1 MTFRAKKRGKFY
13 RLEGRY
19 GEALRRGSGERE
31 RFRLSLGTMNGDA
44 AQVLV
49 SKIDQ
54 ALAEGPRSAKWND
67 LRAVLPPETFGT
79 LAAIAGHIAEPE
91 TPKHTWKD
99 LAAKRSEWMDRRVA
113 LDKLR
118 DSTRKRYAQTA
129 KSFSDFLETRGIT
142 YLDEVTREV
151 VDEFKGWQRAR
162 ALAKTQSRGGRG
174 FVLDA
179 AVLHGIFAYAV
190 DELDWI
196 VKNPVRM
203 EGRPGDD
210 ADRGSQPFKPDEL
223 KKLRDAA
230 GVDMLA
236 FLLLRHTGLRG
247 SDAVGLRWEEIDFDS
262 REISR
267 LTLKRRKRVDLPIPE
282 ELFFALEADRDRRKP
297 QPQDRVLL
305 NSTNGRPFTRPRL
318 YERMVAIGRR
328 AGVQNANP
336 HRFRDTFAVDLLCK
350 GASPYDVAKALGDVV
365 ATVEKHYAP
374 FVPELRD
381 RLRGIMDNGVGL
393 EQLSGTSRAH
403 GAAAKGRIN

>member
-19 GEALRRGSGERE
+19 GEHLQRGSGERE

-44 AQVLV
+44 AQILL

-54 ALAEGPRSAKWND
+54 ALAEGPMSTKWND
-67 LRAVLPPETFGT
+67 LSAVLPPETFAA
-79 LAAIAGHIAEPE
+79 LAAIAGYVAQPE
-91 TPKHTWKD
+91 TPKHLWKD
-99 LAAKRSEWMDRRVA
+99 LAVKFSEWMQQRVA
-113 LDKLR
+113 LDKMR
-118 DSTRKRYAQTA
+118 DTTRRRYAQTV
-129 KSFSDFLETRGIT
+129 KSFGDFLETVEII
-142 YLDEVTREV
+142 YLDDVTRAV
-151 VDEFKGWQRAR
+151 VEDFKAWQLAR
-162 ALAKTQSRGGRG
+162 ALAKKQSRGGRG
-174 FVLDA
+174 FVLDVA
-179 AVLHGIFAYAV
+179 ILHRILGYAV
-190 DELDWI
+190 ECDWI

-210 ADRGSQPFKPDEL
+210 PSRGSQPFKANEL

-230 GVDMLA
+230 GADMLA

-262 REISR
+262 REINR
-267 LTLKRRKRVDLPIPE
+267 LTLKRRKRIMLPIPE
-282 ELFFALEADRDRRKP
+282 ELFFALETEHDRRKP

-305 NSTNGRPFTRPRL
+305 NSTNGQPFTRPRL
-318 YERMVAIGRR
+318 YERMLTIGRR

-350 GASPYDVAKALGDVV
+350 GASPYDVAKSLGDVV

-374 FVPELRD
+374 FVRELRD
-381 RLRGIMDNGVGL
+381 RLRNIMDNGVGL
-393 EQLSGTSRAH
+393 EQLPGTQWAH
-403 GAAAKGRIN
+403 PNVPTRKIQ

>member
-1 MTFRAKKRGKFY
+1 MTFRAEKRGKFY

-44 AQVLV
+44 AQILV

-54 ALAEGPRSAKWND
+54 ALAEGPASAKWND
-67 LRAVLPPETFGT
+67 LRAVLPPDTFAA
-79 LAAIAGHIAEPE
+79 LATIAGYVATPE

-99 LAAKRSEWMDRRVA
+99 LAARFSAWMQQRVA
-113 LDKLR
+113 LDKMR
-118 DSTRKRYAQTA
+118 NSTRARYAQTA
-129 KSFSDFLETRGIT
+129 KSFGDFLETRGIVH
-142 YLDEVTREV
+142 LEDVTRAIVE
-151 VDEFKGWQRAR
+151 DFKGWLLAR
-162 ALAKTQSRGGRG
+162 VLTKKQSRGGRG
-174 FVLDA
+174 VVLDA
-179 AVLHGIFAYAV
+179 AILHRILGHAV
-190 DELDWI
+190 DCDLI

-210 ADRGSQPFKPDEL
+210 ADRGSQPFKANEL

-230 GVDMLA
+230 GADMLA

-262 REISR
+262 REINR
-267 LTLKRRKRVDLPIPE
+267 LTQKRRKRVMLPIPE
-282 ELFFALEADRDRRKP
+282 ELFFALEAERDRRKP
-297 QPQDRVLL
+297 QSQDRVLL
-305 NSTNGRPFTRPRL
+305 NSTNGQPFTRPRL
-318 YERMVAIGRR
+318 YERMLAIGRR

-350 GASPYDVAKALGDVV
+350 GASPYDVAKSLGDVV

-374 FVPELRD
+374 FVRELRD
-381 RLRGIMDNGVGL
+381 RLREIMDNGVGL
-393 EQLSGTSRAH
+393 EQLADTQRAH
-403 GAAAKGRIN
+403 GTAPKGRIQ

>member
-1 MTFRAKKRGKFY
+1 
-13 RLEGRY
+13 
-19 GEALRRGSGERE
+19 
-31 RFRLSLGTMNGDA
+31 
-44 AQVLV
+44 
-49 SKIDQ
+49 
-54 ALAEGPRSAKWND
+54 
-67 LRAVLPPETFGT
+67 
-79 LAAIAGHIAEPE
+79 
-91 TPKHTWKD
+91 
-99 LAAKRSEWMDRRVA
+99 
-113 LDKLR
+113 
-118 DSTRKRYAQTA
+118 
-129 KSFSDFLETRGIT
+129 
-142 YLDEVTREV
+142 
-151 VDEFKGWQRAR
+151 
-162 ALAKTQSRGGRG
+162 
-174 FVLDA
+174 
-179 AVLHGIFAYAV
+179 VLHGIFAYAV

>member
-54 ALAEGPRSAKWND
+54 ALAEGPTSAKWND
-67 LRAVLPPETFGT
+67 LCAVLPPETFAA
-79 LAAIAGHIAEPE
+79 LATIAGYVAKPE
-91 TPKHTWKD
+91 TPKHSWKD
-99 LAAKRSEWMDRRVA
+99 LAVRFSAWTQQRVA
-113 LDKLR
+113 LDKMR
-118 DSTRKRYAQTA
+118 DSTSERYAQTA
-129 KSFSDFLETRGIT
+129 KSFGDFLETRGIVH
-142 YLDEVTREV
+142 LDDVTRAV
-151 VDEFKGWQRAR
+151 VEEFKGWQLAR
-162 ALAKTQSRGGRG
+162 VLAKKQSRGGRG
-174 FVLDA
+174 VVLDA
-179 AVLHGIFAYAV
+179 AILHRILGYAV
-190 DELDWI
+190 ECDLI

-210 ADRGSQPFKPDEL
+210 ADRGSQPFNANEL

-230 GVDMLA
+230 GEDLLA
-236 FLLLRHTGLRG
+236 FLLLRHTGFRG

-262 REISR
+262 REINR
-267 LTLKRRKRVDLPIPE
+267 LTLKRRKRVMLPIPE
-282 ELFFALEADRDRRKP
+282 ELFFALEAERDRRKP

-305 NSTNGRPFTRPRL
+305 NSTNGKPFTRPRL
-318 YERMVAIGRR
+318 YERMLAIGRR

-350 GASPYDVAKALGDVV
+350 GASPYDVAKSLGDVV
-365 ATVEKHYAP
+365 TTVEKHYAP
-374 FVPELRD
+374 FVRELRD
-381 RLRGIMDNGVGL
+381 RLREIMDNGVGL
-393 EQLSGTSRAH
+393 EQLAGTQRAH
-403 GAAAKGRIN
+403 GTASKGRIQ

>member
-44 AQVLV
+44 AQILV

-54 ALAEGPRSAKWND
+54 ALAEGPASAKWND
-67 LRAVLPPETFGT
+67 LRAVLPPDTFAA
-79 LAAIAGHIAEPE
+79 LATIAGYVAKSE

-99 LAAKRSEWMDRRVA
+99 LAARFSGWTQQRVA
-113 LDKLR
+113 LDKMR
-118 DSTRKRYAQTA
+118 NSTRARYAQTA
-129 KSFSDFLETRGIT
+129 KSFGDFLETRGIVH
-142 YLDEVTREV
+142 LDDVTRTIVE
-151 VDEFKGWQRAR
+151 DFKGWQLAR
-162 ALAKTQSRGGRG
+162 VLTKKQSRGGRG
-174 FVLDA
+174 VVLDA
-179 AVLHGIFAYAV
+179 AILHRILGHAV
-190 DELDWI
+190 DCDLI

-210 ADRGSQPFKPDEL
+210 ADRGSQPFKANEL

-230 GVDMLA
+230 GADLLA
-236 FLLLRHTGLRG
+236 FQLLRHTGLRG

-262 REISR
+262 REINR
-267 LTLKRRKRVDLPIPE
+267 LTQKRRKRVMLPVPE
-282 ELFFALEADRDRRKP
+282 ELFFALEAERDRRKP

-305 NSTNGRPFTRPRL
+305 NSTNGQPFTRPRL
-318 YERMVAIGRR
+318 YERMLAIGRR

-350 GASPYDVAKALGDVV
+350 GASPYDVAKSLGDVV

-374 FVPELRD
+374 FVRELRD
-381 RLRGIMDNGVGL
+381 RLREIMDNGVGL
-393 EQLSGTSRAH
+393 EQLAGTQRAH
-403 GAAAKGRIN
+403 GTAPKGRIQ